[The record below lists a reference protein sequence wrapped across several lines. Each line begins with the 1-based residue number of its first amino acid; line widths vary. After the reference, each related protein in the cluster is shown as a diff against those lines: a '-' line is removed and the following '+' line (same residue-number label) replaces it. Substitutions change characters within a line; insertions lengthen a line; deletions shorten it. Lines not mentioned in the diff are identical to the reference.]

1 MTASIA
7 LHPSPS
13 AGFDQP
19 FEILA
24 ACHDRVARMLALLQR
39 LQDHLGAGLADEPA
53 RQAAR
58 DVMRYFD
65 QAAPH
70 HHQDEERHVFP
81 VLLGSSD
88 ERLVALANRLTDDHR
103 QMAAAWASLRPS
115 LQALAQG
122 QWTAAQAEAHFA
134 VWQAFIALYAGHAR
148 LEDEQAYPAARVRLG
163 PVDQVAMGEEMAKRR
178 GVR

>member
-1 MTASIA
+1 MTASIT

-19 FEILA
+19 FEMLS
-24 ACHDRVARMLALLQR
+24 ACHERVSRMLALLQR
-39 LQDHLGAGLADEPA
+39 LQAHLGAGLADEPA

-88 ERLVALANRLTDDHR
+88 EHLMALANRLTDDHR
-103 QMAAAWASLRPS
+103 KMAVTWAALRPG
-115 LQALAQG
+115 LEALAQG
-122 QWTAAQAEAHFA
+122 QWAAARAEAHFA
-134 VWQAFIALYAGHAR
+134 VWQAFMALYAGHAR
-148 LEDEQAYPAARVRLG
+148 LEDEQAYPAARAQLG
-163 PVDQVAMGEEMAKRR
+163 PVDQAAMGEEMAKRR
-178 GVR
+178 GVH